1 VRVTSSSLELDRK
14 GYVAVKVSCPA
25 GEPAGCTGTL
35 TLRTA
40 SRVRASAK
48 RKIVTL
54 GKARLRIR
62 AGRTVKVNVKLSS
75 RNRKLVRR
83 LRRLKVKVTVRA
95 KDQAQNTRTTTRS
108 LTLKAR

>member
-1 VRVTSSSLELDRK
+1 MDRK
-14 GYVAVKVSCPA
+14 GYVAVKVKCPA
-25 GEPAGCTGTL
+25 GEPAGCTGSL

-48 RKIVTL
+48 KRIVTL
-54 GKARLRIR
+54 GKARLKVG
-62 AGRTVKVNVKLSS
+62 AGKTATVKVKLSS

-95 KDQAQNTRTTTRS
+95 RDQARNARTSVKT
-108 LTLKAR
+108 LTLRAR